1 MGKFKVGDLIKH
13 ISHGR
18 IRRVLKITADGV
30 YCPVV
35 GGTKRPEIYIKYL
48 NDVQLGNYKKVLTF
62 KDYYDESRVEG

>member
-18 IRRVLKITADGV
+18 TRRVLKITADGV

-35 GGTKRPEIYIKYL
+35 GGTRRPHMYINTL
-48 NDVQLGNYKKVLTF
+48 IDIQLRNYKKVLSF
-62 KDYYDESRVEG
+62 KDYYNEI